1 LPLSKNCNRVADY
14 DESVSG
20 FCKLYMPT
28 NSPNIPTQ
36 VSFRSVPCISVLD
49 IQQSVDYYCQKL
61 GFSQEWI
68 HVDQVGNTAM
78 VGLQRNGIEIF
89 LDRKLNQSE
98 FRLQLY
104 IELDP
109 TNMLNDLHREFEQ
122 NGAIIIEPP
131 KMRDWGWTV
140 MVVSDLDSNILKF
153 CGDER
158 EDLKPI

>member
-1 LPLSKNCNRVADY
+1 MVVY
-14 DESVSG
+14 DGSASG
-20 FCKLYMPT
+20 CQRLYMPK
-28 NSPNIPTQ
+28 NSPNTPIQ
-36 VSFRSVPCISVLD
+36 VSFRSVPCISVFD

-61 GFSQEWI
+61 GFYQEWI
-68 HVDQVGNTAM
+68 HVDQAGNTAM

-89 LDRKLNQSE
+89 LDRKVNQSN
-98 FRLQLY
+98 FGLQLY

-109 TNMLNDLHREFEQ
+109 TNMLNDLYREFEQ
-122 NGAIIIEPP
+122 NGAIILEPP

-140 MVVSDLDSNILKF
+140 MVVSDLDSNTLKF